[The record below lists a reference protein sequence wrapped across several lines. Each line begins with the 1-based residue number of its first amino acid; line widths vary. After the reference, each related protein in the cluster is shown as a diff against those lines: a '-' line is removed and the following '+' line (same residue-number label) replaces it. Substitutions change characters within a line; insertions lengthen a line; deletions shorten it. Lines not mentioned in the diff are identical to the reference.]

1 MSKIAVIGSL
11 NMDLVIKV
19 PYAPAIGETVVG
31 REFETIPGG
40 KGANQAAACARL
52 GAEVAIIGRVG
63 RDEFGASL
71 TNSMQ
76 GFGVD
81 TSGLISDTD
90 ARSGIAMIMVAAGDN
105 MIAISEGANANVSIA
120 DIDAASHIIDMA
132 DIILLQFEIPMETV
146 EYIIGKYKAT
156 KKIFL
161 DPAPFKQAKDELL
174 NGLYTV
180 LPNENEAEKIC
191 DVSLCTIDDIFR
203 ALEILKNKGV
213 KYPIITLGS
222 KGVAYFNGCGYKHI
236 EACCVSSVDTTAAG
250 DTFAG
255 ALASAILKGDDI
267 DTAVTFASAAAALAT
282 CKYGAQTSI
291 PTKEDVDRFMKDTL
305 GGNTQS

>member
-11 NMDLVIKV
+11 NMDLVIKI
-19 PYAPAIGETVVG
+19 PYAPTIGETIVG
-31 REFETIPGG
+31 HEFETIPGG

-52 GAEVAIIGRVG
+52 GAETTIIGRVG

-71 TNSMQ
+71 MDSMQ

-81 TSGLISDTD
+81 TSGLIID
-90 ARSGIAMIMVAAGDN
+90 ANARTGIAMIMVAAGDN

-120 DIDAASHIIDMA
+120 DIDAAAHIIDTA

-146 EYIIGKYKAT
+146 EYIIKKYKGT

-161 DPAPFKQAKDELL
+161 DPAPFKQVKDELL
-174 NGLYTV
+174 NGLYTI

-191 DVSLCTIDDIFR
+191 GISLDTTEDIFKT
-203 ALEILKNKGV
+203 LEILKSKGV

-222 KGVAYFNGCGYKHI
+222 KGVAYFDGCEYNYM
-236 EACCVSSVDTTAAG
+236 EACPVNAVDTTAAG

-255 ALASAILKGDDI
+255 AFASAILKGDDI
-267 DTAVTFASAAAALAT
+267 KAAVTFARAAAALAT

-291 PTKEDVDRFMKDTL
+291 PAKTDVDKFMNDNL
-305 GGNTQS
+305 GGNTSS

>member
-19 PYAPAIGETVVG
+19 PYAPQIGETVVG

-63 RDEFGASL
+63 HDEFGASL

-81 TSGLISDTD
+81 TSGLIADLD
-90 ARSGIAMIMVAAGDN
+90 ARTGIAIIMVAAGDN

-120 DIDAASHIIDMA
+120 DINAAAHIIDTA
-132 DIILLQFEIPMETV
+132 DIILLQFEIPIDTV
-146 EYIIGKYKAT
+146 EYIITKYKST

-161 DPAPFKQAKDELL
+161 DPAPFKQVKDELL
-174 NGLYTV
+174 NGLYTIV
-180 LPNENEAEKIC
+180 PNENEAEKIC
-191 DVSLCTIDDIFR
+191 GVSLDTTDDIFK

-213 KYPIITLGS
+213 KYPMITLGS
-222 KGVAYFNGCGYKHI
+222 KGVAYFDGHDYNHM
-236 EACCVSSVDTTAAG
+236 EACSVKTVDTTAAG

-267 DTAVTFASAAAALAT
+267 STAVTFASAAAALAT

-291 PTKEDVDRFMKDTL
+291 PTKADVDKFMNDNL
-305 GGNTQS
+305 GGNTPS